1 MRKCKICYYLVMWI
15 EVDKFIPKFLKRI
28 EIIMNIQNFTK
39 LIEVVVWIFEILENG
54 LKIIWLFE
62 SQELKLVW
70 LFEIPFKLCI
80 KFSTVWKL
88 APTVF

>member
-39 LIEVVVWIFEILENG
+39 LIEVVV
-54 LKIIWLFE
+54 
-62 SQELKLVW
+62 
-70 LFEIPFKLCI
+70 
-80 KFSTVWKL
+80 
-88 APTVF
+88 